1 MDAPPQSAQPV
12 EPDPDQL
19 TLFDVGDLVSE
30 LIQAIKDIGGV
41 VR

>member
-1 MDAPPQSAQPV
+1 MDAPLTPT

-19 TLFDVGDLVSE
+19 TMFDVGELVAE
-30 LIQAIKDIGGV
+30 LVQAIKDIGGV